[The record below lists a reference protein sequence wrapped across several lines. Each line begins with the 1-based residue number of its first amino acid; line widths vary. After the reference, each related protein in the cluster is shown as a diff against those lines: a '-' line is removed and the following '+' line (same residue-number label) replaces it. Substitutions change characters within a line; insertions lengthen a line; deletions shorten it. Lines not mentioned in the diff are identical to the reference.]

1 MKVSNLAYGE
11 HMKAIFY
18 KTAALALLCTSAL
31 TANASSTYTL
41 DDFADHSGNGPNLVP
56 HGGTLSGGIYS
67 FGTNQGLSLD
77 WSGFNATSYAID
89 IRFSFNTV
97 GGSWLK
103 ILDFAHLSLD
113 EGLYVYG
120 DHLQFVEQP
129 GTSFINGPSGAFQND
144 QFADLTIT
152 RDGAT
157 KRFTGSLNGVQQFS
171 FIDSTDQAVF
181 AGPNP
186 LATFFIDDRATGGGE
201 ATGGRV
207 DFITVSSV
215 PLPASA
221 ILWLSGLV
229 FLRGSRQGRKV

>member
-1 MKVSNLAYGE
+1 
-11 HMKAIFY
+11 MKAISLT
-18 KTAALALLCTSAL
+18 TAALALLCASSI
-31 TANASSTYTL
+31 TANASSTFTL
-41 DDFADHSGNGPNLVP
+41 DDFTASGGSGPSLTP
-56 HGGTLSGGIYS
+56 HGGSLSGGVYS
-67 FGTNQGLSLD
+67 FATNQGLSLD
-77 WSGFNATSYAID
+77 WSGFNPESYAID

-129 GTSFINGPSGAFQND
+129 GISFIDGPNGAFQND
-144 QFADLTIT
+144 RFADLSIT

-157 KRFTGSLNGVQQFS
+157 KRFTGSVNGIQQFS
-171 FIDSTDQAVF
+171 FIDTRDQAVF

-186 LATFFIDDRATGGGE
+186 LATFFIDDIVTGGGE

-207 DFITVSSV
+207 DSITISSV
-215 PLPASA
+215 PLPATAS
-221 ILWLSGLV
+221 LWLSGL
-229 FLRGSRQGRKV
+229 LLLLGRRQGRKV